1 MPFWKRENNKFCYFQ
16 LDLTKL
22 SYYYHQKN
30 LLNIVFMLTKKIIEK
45 KISQKH
51 TTKPSQGTIFTAT

>member
-45 KISQKH
+45 KN
-51 TTKPSQGTIFTAT
+51 